1 MEITVTARNVDVP
14 DSVRE
19 AIDHKIGGLSRF
31 VDGMDHAEVVFRE
44 EKNPRISIKEYVE
57 ITIEGHGHHV
67 RCKAYGQDQHE
78 ALDVAVEKLQR
89 QLRKL
94 KTKLHNRH
102 HPNPHRD
109 RDAQQAD
116 LGFTEMLA
124 PDEPEEEVTKLVRK
138 KSFVAERMS
147 AEAALARMEL
157 LDHTFYLFADTET
170 GRPGVVYRREDG
182 DAGVI
187 DLQETG

>member
-1 MEITVTARNVDVP
+1 MQIRVTSRNVNVP

-19 AIDHKIGGLSRF
+19 AIDQKIGGLSRF
-31 VDGMDHAEVVFRE
+31 VDGMDYAEVVFRE
-44 EKNPRISIKEYVE
+44 EKNPRISVKEYVE

-67 RCKAYGQDQHE
+67 RCKAYGQDQNE

-94 KTKLHNRH
+94 KTRLHNRH
-102 HPNPHRD
+102 HPNPHRE
-109 RDAQQAD
+109 REAQQAD
-116 LGFTEMLA
+116 LGFSEL
-124 PDEPEEEVTKLVRK
+124 PEQEEDATKIVRK

-157 LDHTFYLFADTET
+157 LEHTFYLFADTET